1 MRPRR
6 PAPSEQMLCAAQTL
20 ARFMAT
26 GDGSGLKDLFAAE
39 GVVIVEN
46 FAPFVFAGPDAFER
60 WREGFVEHVDR
71 DGLEDLA
78 WRFGE
83 AQDFALAGELAYFV
97 LPTTWTGR
105 SHGLPFSED
114 GGWAF
119 VLEADGPRW
128 RIRSYAWAV
137 TAKP

>member
-1 MRPRR
+1 MRPTEEMMS
-6 PAPSEQMLCAAQTL
+6 PVEAL

-26 GDGSGLKDLFAAE
+26 GEALSLEDAFTCQ
-39 GVVIVEN
+39 GVVVVEN
-46 FAPFVFAGPDAFER
+46 FAPFVFTGPDAVAR
-60 WREGFVEHVDR
+60 WREGFNEHVDR
-71 DGLEDLA
+71 DALSELV

-83 AQDFALAGELAYFV
+83 AQDFTRDDGQAYFV

-105 SHGLPFSED
+105 SHGRAFSED

-119 VLEADGPRW
+119 VLEADGDRW

-137 TAKP
+137 TAKR